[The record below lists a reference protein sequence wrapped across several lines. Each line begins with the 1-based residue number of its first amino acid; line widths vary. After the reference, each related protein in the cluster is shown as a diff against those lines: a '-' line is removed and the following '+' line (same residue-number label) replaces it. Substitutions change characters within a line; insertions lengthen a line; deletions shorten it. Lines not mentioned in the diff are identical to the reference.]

1 MPKKVALK
9 GNNEIQAK
17 KILFI
22 TLSNLGDVIL
32 TTPALEAINI
42 KYPNALIDIVGDK
55 KSIDVFKYCPYVE
68 NLFIKNKDDGFT
80 GLITLLKKLRL
91 TDYDLAIDLRS
102 DALLY
107 FIKSKIKVHKL
118 PNKKSMNLHSA
129 EKHYYCLGGLVSNK
143 LPDTKIWIS
152 SKEISIA
159 KEKIGNIKRSKIL
172 SIGLGSRFKPKN
184 WPVTSYADLSNK
196 LLKYFDVVI
205 LVGNK
210 DDSKYADKFIE
221 NYHGK
226 VINCMGKYDIIETAA
241 LIKHSDLFIGNDSGL
256 GHVASSVGVKTFT
269 LFGNGEPYR
278 YKPWGKN
285 SEWHQDKNFEIT
297 KIKVEVIMN
306 KIIPLLTT

>member
-1 MPKKVALK
+1 MMTIK
-9 GNNEIQAK
+9 IQ

-22 TLSNLGDVIL
+22 TLSNIGDAIL
-32 TTPALEAINI
+32 TTPTLEAINL
-42 KYPNALIDIVGDK
+42 KYPNARIDIVGDK
-55 KSIDVFKYCPYVE
+55 QSICIFKYFPYVE
-68 NLFIKNKDDGFT
+68 NLFIKNKDHGFI
-80 GLITLLKKLRL
+80 GLIALLKKLRL

-118 PNKKSMNLHSA
+118 PSKKSIHLHSA
-129 EKHYYCLGGLVSNK
+129 EKHYHCLGAIVSNK
-143 LPDTKIWIS
+143 IPDTKIWIS
-152 SKEISIA
+152 KKEISLA
-159 KEKIGNIKRSKIL
+159 KKRIGNIKKSKIL
-172 SIGLGSRFKPKN
+172 SIGLGSRFKTKN

-196 LLKYFDVVI
+196 LLKYFDAVI

-226 VINCMGKYDIIETAA
+226 IINCMGKYDIIETAA